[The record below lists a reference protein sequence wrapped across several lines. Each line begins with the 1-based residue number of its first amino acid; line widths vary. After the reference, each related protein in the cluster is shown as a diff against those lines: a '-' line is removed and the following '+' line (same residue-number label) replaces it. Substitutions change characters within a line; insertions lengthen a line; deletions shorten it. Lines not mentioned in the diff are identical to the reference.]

1 MKKLMLI
8 IAVLFLVTS
17 CKQKNKSQLE
27 RQIQTYQKQANKLT
41 SKISDLQTQLEEQTA
56 AKNRKNA
63 LHVSVE
69 TETVKPTL
77 FKHFFEASGEIQCV
91 HEAYISPEISGQIVA
106 IPVHEGDFVKK
117 GQLLAQLE
125 TEIIESS
132 IREIKTS
139 LSLAKFT
146 YEKQKTLWSKHI
158 GSELQYRQAKT
169 QMESLQNKLDGLE
182 LQYNKSFIKAPI
194 NGYVDAIDQKKGE
207 LATPGMRLFH
217 IVNLD
222 SMYIDAQISEVY
234 LPEIQKG
241 GWVDISIP
249 TYPDISLREKIYRI
263 GDVIN
268 SKNRTFKVRFKIK
281 NPKELLKPN
290 MLATLNI
297 MDYSNPDALV
307 APSFTIREGL
317 DGYYLYAVEK
327 NKGALVAQRRIIKIG
342 KSYNG
347 MTEVKEGLKAGDV
360 LITKGFNDVSN
371 GVYLTIKN

>member
-27 RQIQTYQKQANKLT
+27 RQIQVYQKQANELT
-41 SKISDLQTQLEEQTA
+41 TKISDLQTQLEEQTA
-56 AKNRKNA
+56 AKNRKSA
-63 LHVSVE
+63 LHVSVD
-69 TETVKPTL
+69 TEKVEPTL
-77 FKHFFEASGEIQCV
+77 FKHYFEASGEIQCV

-106 IPVHEGDFVKK
+106 IPVREGAYVKK
-117 GQLLAQLE
+117 GRLLAQLE
-125 TEIIESS
+125 TDVIESS
-132 IREIKTS
+132 IREVKTA

-146 YEKQKTLWSKHI
+146 YEKQKSLWSKHI

-182 LQYNKSFIKAPI
+182 SQYKKSFIKAPI
-194 NGYVDAIDQKKGE
+194 NGYVDVIDQKVGE
-207 LATPGMRLFH
+207 LAAPGVRLFH

-222 SMYIDAQISEVY
+222 SVYINAQISETY
-234 LPEIQKG
+234 LPEVRKG
-241 GWVDISIP
+241 AWVDISIP
-249 TYPDISLREKIYRI
+249 TYPDIQLRERIYRI

-268 SKNRTFKVRFKIK
+268 DQNRTFKVQFKIK

-297 MDYSNPDALV
+297 LDYSNPDAIV

-317 DGYYLYAVEK
+317 EGYYLYVVEK
-327 NKGALVAQRRIIKIG
+327 DKNAFVAKRRIVKIG

-347 MTEVKEGLKAGDV
+347 MTEVKEGLKAGEIV
-360 LITKGFNDVSN
+360 VTKGFNDVSN
-371 GVYLTIKN
+371 GVYLNIKN